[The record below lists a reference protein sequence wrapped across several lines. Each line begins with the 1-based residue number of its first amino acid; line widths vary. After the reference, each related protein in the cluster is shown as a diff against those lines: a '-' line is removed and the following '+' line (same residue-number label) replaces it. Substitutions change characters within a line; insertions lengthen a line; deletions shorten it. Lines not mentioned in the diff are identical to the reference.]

1 MLTVTGGLIV
11 ALQPTGF
18 RIATR
23 DGIEEDVFTETP
35 GFELNVAIGDRV
47 RVYGQPMPDGRGFS
61 SSSLY
66 LCLPSG
72 ELRHVPDEP
81 RFAKN
86 ANSGPPPD
94 VGRRGETA

>member
-23 DGIEEDVFTETP
+23 HGVEEDIITETP
-35 GFELNVAIGDRV
+35 GSQLDVAIGDRV
-47 RVYGQPMPDGRGFS
+47 RVYGQPTDDGRGFV

-66 LCLPSG
+66 VCLPSG

-81 RFAKN
+81 RFPSTSKP
-86 ANSGPPPD
+86 SPPND
-94 VGRRGETA
+94 RRRGEPR

>member
-23 DGIEEDVFTETP
+23 NGVEEDIITGSP
-35 GFELNVAIGDRV
+35 GSQLNVAIGDRV
-47 RVYGQPMPDGRGFS
+47 RVYGRPTDDGRGFA

-66 LCLPSG
+66 VCLPNG

-81 RFAKN
+81 RSSSSSKP
-86 ANSGPPPD
+86 SPED
-94 VGRRGETA
+94 WQRGEPR

>member
-23 DGIEEDVFTETP
+23 HGVEEDIITETP
-35 GFELNVAIGDRV
+35 GFQLDVAMGDRV
-47 RVYGQPMPDGRGFS
+47 RVYGQPTSDGRGFA

-81 RFAKN
+81 RF
-86 ANSGPPPD
+86 PPSSKPLTPND
-94 VGRRGETA
+94 RRRSDPR

>member
-11 ALQPTGF
+11 ALQPTGL

-23 DGIEEDVFTETP
+23 HGVEEDIITDTP
-35 GFELNVAIGDRV
+35 GFQLDVAIGDRV
-47 RVYGQPMPDGRGFS
+47 RVYGQPTDDGRGFA

-66 LCLPSG
+66 VCLPSG

-81 RFAKN
+81 RFPSSPKP
-86 ANSGPPPD
+86 SPPND
-94 VGRRGETA
+94 RRRGEPR